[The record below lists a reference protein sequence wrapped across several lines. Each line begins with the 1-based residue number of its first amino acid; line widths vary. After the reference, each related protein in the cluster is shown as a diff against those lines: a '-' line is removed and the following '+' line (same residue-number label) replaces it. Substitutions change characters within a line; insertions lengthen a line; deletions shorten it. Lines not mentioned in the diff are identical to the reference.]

1 MLIPE
6 IQKVFAKDL
15 QKLKEEISLYKN
27 EATIW
32 QVEKGIANSAGNL
45 CLHLVGNLN
54 HFIGATLGNTGY
66 VRNRDAEFASKNIP
80 QHQLIKMVEDTI
92 SMIETV
98 LPSIKEEQL
107 AGEYPLI
114 VFKDKMTTS
123 YFLVHLVGH
132 LGYHLGQVNY
142 HRRLLENNFN

>member
-80 QHQLIKMVEDTI
+80 QHELIKMVEDTI